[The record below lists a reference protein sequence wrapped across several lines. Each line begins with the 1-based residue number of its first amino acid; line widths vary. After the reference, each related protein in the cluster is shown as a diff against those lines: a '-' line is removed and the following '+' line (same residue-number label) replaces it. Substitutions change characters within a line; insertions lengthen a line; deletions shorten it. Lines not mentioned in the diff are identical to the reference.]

1 MLNALENWGSPAI
14 FSDLER
20 SGESNPEA
28 DSEDDEEISKASG
41 EMSDNDND
49 DESVRVELKCFY
61 FLF

>member
-20 SGESNPEA
+20 SGELIPEA
-28 DSEDDEEISKASG
+28 DSEDDEEISKASR

-49 DESVRVELKCFY
+49 DESVRV
-61 FLF
+61 